1 MKSELEELIES
12 YEKEQKKLEKEISL
26 LVKESEF
33 LHAHYHQK
41 ELYKVNR
48 QLQILRDLH
57 RPFSNHIIEEKRM
70 LKMMQRNSDLSPPDE
85 DSYMGMR
92 LRSIQSKIADWEAAG
107 LEPTFDSQEID
118 DAIFA
123 LKSGSCKSFS
133 LQFKQDPPIA
143 VSFEL
148 NDEAIEITLMYDEIA
163 LRTYPYIFNKPGKFK
178 SLKFEM
184 IDDKWVYRYP
194 IEQFRDALEIKEMLA
209 RLIYN
214 VFQYDRHYDM
224 AYLIYKS
231 ENG

>member
-12 YEKEQKKLEKEISL
+12 YEKEREDLEKEISL
-26 LVKESEF
+26 LVQESEF

-41 ELYKVNR
+41 ALYKVHR
-48 QLQILRDLH
+48 QLEILRDLH
-57 RPFSNHIIEEKRM
+57 RPYSNHLIIEKRM
-70 LKMMQRNSDLSPPDE
+70 LGSVQASVDLSSADE
-85 DSYMGMR
+85 DSYMGIR

-133 LQFKQDPPIA
+133 LQFKQDPQIA
-143 VSFEL
+143 LSFEL
-148 NDEAIEITLMYDEIA
+148 KNEAIEIILIYDEKA
-163 LRTYPYIFNKPGKFK
+163 LRTYRYVFSKPGMFK

-194 IEQFRDALEIKEMLA
+194 IQQLKDALEIKEMLA
-209 RLIYN
+209 RLIYY
-214 VFQYDRHYDM
+214 VFQYDRLYDM

-231 ENG
+231 NDA

>member
-48 QLQILRDLH
+48 QLEILRDLH
-57 RPFSNHIIEEKRM
+57 RPYSRNIVAEKRM
-70 LKMMQRNSDLSPPDE
+70 LKMMQRSVDMYPQGE

-123 LKSGSCKSFS
+123 LKSGNGEKFS
-133 LQFKQDPPIA
+133 LQFKQDPQIA
-143 VSFEL
+143 VGFEL
-148 NDEAIEITLMYDEIA
+148 NNEAIEITLMYDEIA

-194 IEQFRDALEIKEMLA
+194 IQKFRDALEIKEMLA

-214 VFQYDRHYDM
+214 VFQYDRVYDM

-231 ENG
+231 EN

>member
-48 QLQILRDLH
+48 QLAILRDLH
-57 RPFSNHIIEEKRM
+57 RPFYNHIIAEKRI
-70 LKMMQRNSDLSPPDE
+70 LGYVQASVDLSSADE
-85 DSYMGMR
+85 DSYMGMK
-92 LRSIQSKIADWEAAG
+92 LRNTKSKIAGWEAAA

-143 VSFEL
+143 ANFEL
-148 NDEAIEITLMYDEIA
+148 KNETIVVTLIYEEMAIK
-163 LRTYPYIFNKPGKFK
+163 TYPYIFNKPGKFR

-184 IDDKWVYRYP
+184 IDGKWVYRYP
-194 IEQFRDALEIKEMLA
+194 IPQFRDALEIKEMLA

-214 VFQYDRHYDM
+214 VFQYDRLYDM

-231 ENG
+231 NDA

>member
-12 YEKEQKKLEKEISL
+12 YEKERKKLEKEISL

-48 QLQILRDLH
+48 QLDILRDLH
-57 RPFSNHIIEEKRM
+57 RPYSNYIIAEKRM
-70 LKMMQRNSDLSPPDE
+70 LGYVQASVNLSSADE

-92 LRSIQSKIADWEAAG
+92 LRSIKSKIADWEAAG
-107 LEPTFDSQEID
+107 LEPSFDSQEID

-123 LKSGSCKSFS
+123 LKSGSSKGFR

-143 VSFEL
+143 ASFEL
-148 NDEAIEITLMYDEIA
+148 NTEAIEITLIYDEIA

-184 IDDKWVYRYP
+184 IDGKWVYRYP
-194 IEQFRDALEIKEMLA
+194 IQQFRDALEIKEMLA
-209 RLIYN
+209 RLIYH
-214 VFQYDRHYDM
+214 VFQYDRRYDM

-231 ENG
+231 